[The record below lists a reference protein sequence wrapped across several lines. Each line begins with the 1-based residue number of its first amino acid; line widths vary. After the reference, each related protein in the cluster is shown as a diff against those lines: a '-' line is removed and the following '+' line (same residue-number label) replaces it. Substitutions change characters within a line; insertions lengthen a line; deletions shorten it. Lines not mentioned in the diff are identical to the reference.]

1 MMTRPLIFSLLASVA
16 PLSVAAQ
23 DVLTFPEGSVRGFEA
38 TEPSASLALPIGP
51 YAAGKI
57 NTTATAGSITRQV
70 WKTPNTKAETLGLI
84 SPLRSQLEEAGFTVL
99 FECETKACG
108 GFDFRF
114 NADVVDEPEMHV
126 DLGDFRYLSASKLVD
141 GREEFVGLLVSKSPE
156 RGFIQYTKI
165 GAEQFAQPLVAQSTK
180 QTTAET
186 ELLLKPDLET
196 QLNTKGAVV
205 LEGLEFL
212 KGSSELSGNPSAA
225 LQELAAL
232 LAADTEKTVVLV
244 GHTDASGSLE
254 GNIALSRKRADSVMT
269 RLVETYGVNP
279 AQLSAEGVGYLSPRA
294 TNATD
299 EGRDKNRRVEVVV
312 TVHQ

>member
-1 MMTRPLIFSLLASVA
+1 MTRPLIFSLLALVA

-23 DVLTFPEGSVRGFEA
+23 DLLTFPEGSVQGYESLEA
-38 TEPSASLALPIGP
+38 AAVLQIPVGP
-51 YAAGKI
+51 YRSGKI
-57 NTTATAGSITRQV
+57 DTAKAAGSITRQV
-70 WKTPNTKAETLGLI
+70 WKTPNIKAETLGLI
-84 SPLRSQLEEAGFTVL
+84 SPLRNQLEEAGYKVL

-141 GREEFVGLLVSKSPE
+141 GQEEFVGLLVSKSPD

-165 GAEQFAQPLVAQSTK
+165 GAGQFVQPIVAQSTK
-180 QTTAET
+180 QTTPET
-186 ELLLKPDLET
+186 ELLLKPSLEDR
-196 QLNTKGAVV
+196 LNVNGAVV

-212 KGSSELSGNPSAA
+212 KGSSELSGNPSTA
-225 LQELAAL
+225 LQELATL

-254 GNIALSRKRADSVMT
+254 GNITLSRKRADSVMA